1 MRKRLLTLVAVVLL
15 AAAGI
20 AGCTKAGASGEGGG
34 VALTAKIGVILPDTT
49 SSPRW
54 TTYDPPFLQR
64 VFDAAK
70 LPVSIENAHGDKARF
85 AQLADQMIAEG
96 VKVLMIVS
104 LDPDS
109 GGAVLKKARDAGIK
123 TIDYDRLTLGGGAD
137 YHVSFDNVQ
146 AGVLMGNGLADCLR
160 ARHAANPVIAE
171 LNGPATDNNATM
183 FKTGY
188 DSVLQTQYDSAAY
201 VKGPGQEVPGWNET
215 EAAAIFEQMLNQQ
228 PKIGGVLAANDGLAR
243 AVIGVLAKHG
253 LNGKVPV
260 TGQDATI
267 QSLRD
272 ILTGDQCMTVYRAV
286 KPEADAAA
294 NLAVDLYH
302 GWKPTQQSLS
312 LPEGTNMSRVKD
324 PVSGAYV
331 PYVGLAPQ
339 LITVSNMQ
347 MLINDSFVLTSELC
361 GGEPYARLCREN
373 GIGLLS

>member
-1 MRKRLLTLVAVVLL
+1 MRNSLLTLAAFGLL
-15 AAAGI
+15 ATAGT
-20 AGCTKAGASGEGGG
+20 AGCTTAGADRSGG
-34 VALTAKIGVILPDTT
+34 VTVVAKVGVILPDTT

-70 LPVSIENAHGDKARF
+70 IPVSIENANGDRARF
-85 AQLADQMIAEG
+85 AKLADQMIEGG

-104 LDPDS
+104 LDADS
-109 GGAVLKKARDAGIK
+109 GAAVLKKARDAGVK

-137 YHVSFDNVQ
+137 YHVSFDNVR
-146 AGVLMGNGLADCLR
+146 AGGLMGNGLVDCLR
-160 ARHAANPVIAE
+160 ARHAVKPVIAE

-188 DSVLQTQYDSAAY
+188 DSVLQTRYDDATY
-201 VKGPGQEVPGWNET
+201 VKGPDQEVPGWNET
-215 EAAAIFEQMLNQQ
+215 EAAAIFEQMLDQQ
-228 PKIGGVLAANDGLAR
+228 PKIRGVLAASDGLAR

-253 LNGKVPV
+253 LNRTVPV

-294 NLAVDLYH
+294 NLAIDLYN
-302 GWKPTQQSLS
+302 GWKPTPKSLGLTEDS
-312 LPEGTNMSRVKD
+312 NMSKVKD
-324 PVSGAYV
+324 PVSGAYI
-331 PYVGLAPQ
+331 PFVGLAPQ
-339 LITVSNMQ
+339 FITTSNMQ
-347 MLINDSFVLTSELC
+347 LLINDSFVLTSELC
-361 GGEPYARLCREN
+361 DGEPYTHLCREN

>member
-1 MRKRLLTLVAVVLL
+1 MRNGLLTLAAVGLL
-15 AAAGI
+15 AMAGT
-20 AGCTKAGASGEGGG
+20 AGCTTGSGGG
-34 VALTAKIGVILPDTT
+34 RGGVTVAAKIGVILPDTT

-70 LPVSIENAHGDKARF
+70 VPVSIENAQGDKARF
-85 AQLADQMIAEG
+85 AKLADQMIDSG

-104 LDPDS
+104 LDPVS
-109 GGAVLKKARDAGIK
+109 GAAVLKKARDAGVK

-146 AGVLMGNGLADCLR
+146 AGKLMGNGLVDCLR
-160 ARHAANPVIAE
+160 ARNATNPVIAE

-183 FKTGY
+183 FKVGY
-188 DSVLQTQYDSAAY
+188 DSVLQTRYDGAAY
-201 VKGPGQEVPGWNET
+201 TKGPDQDVPGWNQA

-228 PKIGGVLAANDGLAR
+228 PRIRGVLAASDGLAR
-243 AVIGVLAKHG
+243 AVIKVLAKHG

-267 QSLRD
+267 DGLHS

-294 NLAVDLYH
+294 NLAIDLYH
-302 GWKPTQQSLS
+302 GWKPTPQSLG
-312 LPEGTNMSRVKD
+312 LPEDSNMSEVKD
-324 PVSGAYV
+324 PASGAYV
-331 PYVGLAPQ
+331 PFVGLAPQ
-339 LITVSNMQ
+339 LITASNMQ
-347 MLINDSFVLTSELC
+347 MLINDSFVLPAELC
-361 GGEPYARLCREN
+361 GGEPYTRLCREN

>member
-1 MRKRLLTLVAVVLL
+1 VRRGLLTLVTVVVL
-15 AAAGI
+15 AMAGA
-20 AGCTKAGASGEGGG
+20 AGCTKAGASGAGRG
-34 VALTAKIGVILPDTT
+34 VVVTAKIGVILPDTT

-64 VFDAAK
+64 AFDAAK
-70 LPVSIENAHGDKARF
+70 VPVLIENAHGDKARF
-85 AQLADQMIAEG
+85 AKLADQMIEAG

-137 YHVSFDNVQ
+137 YHVSFDNVR
-146 AGVLMGNGLADCLR
+146 AGVLMGNGLVDCLR

-183 FKTGY
+183 FKSGY
-188 DSVLQTQYDSAAY
+188 DSVLQRWYDNATFT
-201 VKGPGQEVPGWNET
+201 KGPDQEVPGWH
-215 EAAAIFEQMLNQQ
+215 EAEASAIFEQMLKQQ
-228 PKIGGVLAANDGLAR
+228 PKIRGVLAASDGLAR

-253 LNGKVPV
+253 LDGKVPV

-267 QSLRD
+267 ESLRD

-294 NLAVDLYH
+294 NLAIDLYH
-302 GWKPTQQSLS
+302 GWKPTPQSLG
-312 LPEGTNMSRVKD
+312 LPKDTNMSKVKD
-324 PVSGAYV
+324 PVSGANV
-331 PYVGLAPQ
+331 PFVGLAPQ

-361 GGEPYARLCREN
+361 GGDPYARLCREN